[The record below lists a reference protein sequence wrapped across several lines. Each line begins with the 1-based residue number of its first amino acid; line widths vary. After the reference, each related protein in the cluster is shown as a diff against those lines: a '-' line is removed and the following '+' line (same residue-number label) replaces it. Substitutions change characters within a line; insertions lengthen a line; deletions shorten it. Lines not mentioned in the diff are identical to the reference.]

1 MILSDNHIHTLFSA
15 DSDADITAHLKK
27 AHELG
32 FTSVCF
38 TDHMDYGFV
47 LSENGKEFV
56 FDVDDYFKTLTQL
69 QKNTADVA
77 IRIGVELGLKE
88 DIFDE
93 AMALTKNHPFDFVIG
108 STHLI
113 DDFDPY
119 YDDYWEHFGEI
130 GGIKHYYETTYANIC
145 QGFDFDVYG
154 HIDYVIRYA
163 PTLKK
168 AKKEGT
174 TNDAFINDI
183 MKQNDEILDA
193 TLHKLIDHGQG
204 IEVNTGGFL
213 AGLGHPNP
221 HEAILTRYC
230 EMGGEILSV
239 GSDAHNPKNLG
250 DSFECLP
257 ALLSKC
263 GFSYYT
269 EFKNRKP
276 IQIKL

>member
-1 MILSDNHIHTLFSA
+1 MILSDNHIHTLYSA
-15 DSDADITAHLKK
+15 DSDASLMAHLQR
-27 AHELG
+27 AHKLG
-32 FTSVCF
+32 LTSVCF

-47 LSENGKEFV
+47 LSENGREFV
-56 FDVDDYFKTLTQL
+56 FDVKDYFITLKEL
-69 QKNTADVA
+69 QKKYTDVA

-88 DIFDE
+88 DVFTE
-93 AMALTKNHPFDFVIG
+93 NLALTKNNAFDFVIG

-113 DDFDPY
+113 DNFDPY

-130 GGIKHYYETTYANIC
+130 GGITHYYETTYQNIC

-174 TNDAFINDI
+174 TKESFIQQI
-183 MKQNDEILDA
+183 MQNNDEILDA
-193 TLHKLIDHGQG
+193 ILHKLIENGQG

-221 HEAILTRYC
+221 HETILARYH
-230 EMGGEILSV
+230 ELGGQILSV
-239 GSDAHNPKNLG
+239 GSDAHDPKNLG
-250 DSFECLP
+250 YCFEQLP
-257 ALLSKC
+257 DLLKKC
-263 GFSYYT
+263 GFTYYT
-269 EFKNRKP
+269 EFANRKP
-276 IQIKL
+276 RQMKL